1 MRTMSQQLIQQ
12 TSQQVMQLL
21 VLFLR
26 YTLIF
31 AAICYI
37 PTEYE
42 S

>member
-12 TSQQVMQLL
+12 TSQQVMQRL

-31 AAICYI
+31 AVICYI